1 MIEYG
6 IDEYTIVLQLNQT
19 DKNEC
24 DIEEWP
30 KYAEGTISIFASK
43 AGLRWTFGK
52 QTQEAKP
59 PQGYT
64 VAYTYGEHP
73 FYFAIAYHPYQMH
86 MGVVVKFSA
95 QALDFYCS
103 DRKIKPYQ
111 LLQKVYDE
119 DLYKL
124 RLSRVDLTAD
134 FIDEGINVTR
144 IYNDLQRKRVA
155 VFREYE
161 SEKTGETCY
170 RKTVQKYQGY
180 AVDGEVPTVYLG
192 SVKSN
197 SRLRIYDKKREQ
209 IERSGNKLDKAKR
222 CKDWV
227 RFEGVFRNDYAHQI
241 SEELLQIK
249 SDDEYANLIACTLAQ
264 KYRLMYVENGVVDC
278 DTEYTQAIIDSITN
292 GNFALRAPN
301 SRNYE
306 LAKNLGYLLRGS
318 GIIPTL
324 YKIKEIW
331 GVTGVAEVL
340 AFVNDYLDE
349 WTPSD
354 DCKRWLRVYKDDYQ
368 QGHPKFTDFFDDVLR
383 TAIS

>member
-1 MIEYG
+1 M
-6 IDEYTIVLQLNQT
+6 
-19 DKNEC
+19 
-24 DIEEWP
+24 
-30 KYAEGTISIFASK
+30 
-43 AGLRWTFGK
+43 
-52 QTQEAKP
+52 
-59 PQGYT
+59 
-64 VAYTYGEHP
+64 
-73 FYFAIAYHPYQMH
+73 
-86 MGVVVKFSA
+86 
-95 QALDFYCS
+95 
-103 DRKIKPYQ
+103 
-111 LLQKVYDE
+111 
-119 DLYKL
+119 

-134 FIDEGINVTR
+134 FIDEGINVTQ

-155 VFREYE
+155 VLREYE

-170 RKTVQKYQGY
+170 RKTIQKYQGY
-180 AVDGEVPTVYLG
+180 AIDGEVSTVYLG

-306 LAKNLGYLLRGS
+306 LAKNLSYLIRGS
-318 GIIPTL
+318 GVAPTL

-331 GVTGVAEVL
+331 GDKAVSQVL
-340 AFVNDYLDE
+340 DFLMDYVDE

-368 QGHPKFTDFFDDVLR
+368 QGHPRFTDFFDDVLR
-383 TAIS
+383 SAIS